1 MCHRRSALFS
11 VKRIWPQEVVTER
24 NKLSRLF
31 TNQIV
36 KNAQELI
43 GLEGRIVLRIQVDNS
58 VHPVTAGFNA
68 MLVSADEGAG
78 AVFIVN
84 E

>member
-1 MCHRRSALFS
+1 MSVWFS
-11 VKRIWPQEVVTER
+11 
-24 NKLSRLF
+24 
-31 TNQIV
+31 
-36 KNAQELI
+36 LI

>member
-1 MCHRRSALFS
+1 MSVWFS
-11 VKRIWPQEVVTER
+11 
-24 NKLSRLF
+24 
-31 TNQIV
+31 
-36 KNAQELI
+36 LI

-84 E
+84 EWIIDMRVAKWMV